1 MCHRFHFAGDERFA
15 SFCEF
20 FDMMK
25 KNVMSPYHLSQAL
38 EPVKTISAKVLFL
51 SPTSHLNH
59 T

>member
-38 EPVKTISAKVLFL
+38 EPVKTISAKVLF
-51 SPTSHLNH
+51 
-59 T
+59 